1 MTDAGRQLR
10 ISPISSMAM
19 TRCSIIGL
27 LLLIATFNNVAQAAD
42 NKYVPSAR
50 KADIKYIKCEVCE
63 LLVKQILRQ
72 FKAKQEKKAPKK
84 VSEKPCLC

>member
-1 MTDAGRQLR
+1 
-10 ISPISSMAM
+10 M

-27 LLLIATFNNVAQAAD
+27 LLLVATFNNVAQAAD
-42 NKYVPSAR
+42 NTYVPSAR

-84 VSEKPCLC
+84 VSEKACLR